1 MVQGNLK
8 NGTNMAIANYLRKT
22 TKRGNFSYRRSVPED
37 CRSYWGKREHKVSLK
52 TKHHPEALRLAAQV
66 NTVFEEKVKLA
77 RSLKSGEALEAHKK
91 LSAAHDILTEY
102 GVHPDQ
108 RPTTVQEARA
118 FANKIDT
125 FEDNY
130 HEANFIE
137 HINGWEPSSY
147 TEIKDSPAYLAMQIL
162 EGHRP
167 ASLAPAPTIGEA
179 TDTYLQLN
187 AEEAQRTEHNQRK
200 HEQSVRRAVD
210 WLGMSNTLITDFTRQ
225 KARAHKQM
233 LRSSNP
239 TWADDTLNR
248 SLTILSAIFSLAI
261 REYDLDM
268 QNPWTGLTTFAR
280 QSDAQTSED
289 RSNKRRSFTPDELA
303 RYSQALSHLNN
314 EARLIGLLMIQ
325 TGCRT
330 MEAAGLLIKD
340 VKLDTNVPHLQ
351 IRFNRIRKLKTKN
364 SVRDVP
370 LVGHT
375 LDNLRDYLLSLK
387 EVDPNGT
394 LFPRYGRDGGMD
406 SISSL
411 LNGVIR
417 KRLKISDRTL
427 VAYSARHTMKD
438 KLRALREPG
447 DIQHRILGHGSK
459 SQADGY
465 GDGVPLAHLQEAL
478 VKADQLTEWGR

>member
-1 MVQGNLK
+1 
-8 NGTNMAIANYLRKT
+8 MAIPTYLRKT
-22 TKRGNFSYRRSVPED
+22 SKRGNFSYRRTVPED

-52 TKHHPEALRLAAQV
+52 TKHHPEALRRAAQV

-77 RSLKSGEALEAHKK
+77 RSLRSGEALKPHEK
-91 LSAAHDILTEY
+91 LSAANDILTEY
-102 GVHPDQ
+102 EVHPDQ
-108 RPTTVQEARA
+108 RPTTVEGARVYE
-118 FANKIDT
+118 KDVDL
-125 FEDNY
+125 FEEHYN
-130 HEANFIE
+130 EANFIE
-137 HINGWEPSSY
+137 HKNGWESSSY

-187 AEEAQRTEHNQRK
+187 AEEAKRTEHNQRK

-210 WLGMSNTLITDFTRQ
+210 WLGTSNALITDFTRQ

-233 LRSSNP
+233 LRDRNP

-280 QSDAQTSED
+280 QSDAHTSED
-289 RSNKRRSFTPDELA
+289 RANKRRSFTPDELA
-303 RYSQALSHLNN
+303 RYSQALSHLND

-330 MEAAGLLIKD
+330 MEAAGLLIRD
-340 VKLDTNVPHLQ
+340 VKLDTNVPYIQ

-370 LVGHT
+370 LVDHT
-375 LDNLRDYLLSLK
+375 LDNLKDYLSSQK
-387 EVDPNGT
+387 EADPNGP
-394 LFPRYGRDGGMD
+394 LFPRYGRDGGTD
-406 SISSL
+406 AISSL
-411 LNGVIR
+411 LNRVIR

-427 VAYSARHTMKD
+427 VSYSARHTMKD
-438 KLRALREPG
+438 KLRALRVPG
-447 DIQHRILGHGSK
+447 DIQHRILGHGSQ
-459 SQADGY
+459 SQADTY